1 MSWSPPRI
9 ATRTGAAHLRR
20 GISCQDTSGW
30 VRLDAAAA
38 GQPAEAGPVWAM
50 AVADGHGNARHRRS
64 REGSR
69 IACEL
74 ALELSVEPFAHG
86 EGAAWEEAT
95 DPAAMA
101 RVLERDLAA
110 VIVGRWR
117 EQVRRHWREHRE
129 AGAGGIA
136 AERFSPL
143 LYGSTLGLVLLTP
156 RWWAHTGLGDW
167 DLVRVDADGQA
178 RLLSQEH
185 DPGGAASTTAA
196 TEATASLCLTDAAR
210 CFAGRTRVHALA
222 PDAPPFALL
231 LSTDGIRKSCGS
243 DADFLTLAAYLAAF
257 QEPAPGQLDADL
269 DRISGEGSGD
279 DVSVAIARW
288 GMAGGDP
295 VAPEEPGGGWIE
307 KRGRRMFFCQPAAL
321 PAAKPLP
328 AAEPPA
334 AELLPLA
341 EPLER
346 SGGRRRWLASLA
358 FLLLLALI
366 YAASAWLR
374 HLQCRNLHCS
384 GSDAHHA
391 QPQ

>member
-1 MSWSPPRI
+1 MSWSPPRV

-30 VRLDAAAA
+30 LRLDAATA

-50 AVADGHGNARHRRS
+50 AVADGHGSARHRHS

-74 ALELSVEPFAHG
+74 ALELIVEPFARG
-86 EGAAWEEAT
+86 EGAAWDEAT
-95 DPAAMA
+95 DPAALA

-110 VIVGRWR
+110 ALVSRWR

-129 AGAGGIA
+129 ARAGGLA
-136 AERFSPL
+136 GERFSPL

-167 DLVRVDADGQA
+167 DLVRVDADGQPQ
-178 RLLSQEH
+178 LLSQED
-185 DPGGAASTTAA
+185 DPGATAETTVA
-196 TEATASLCLTDAAR
+196 TEATASLCLANAAR
-210 CFAGRTRVHALA
+210 RFAGRTQVHALA

-243 DADFLTLAAYLAAF
+243 DADFLTLAAYLAANR
-257 QEPAPGQLDADL
+257 EPAPGQLAADL

-279 DVSVAIARW
+279 DVSVAITRW
-288 GMAGGDP
+288 GVAGGDP
-295 VAPEEPGGGWIE
+295 AAPEEPGSGGSE
-307 KRGRRMFFCQPAAL
+307 AQGRRMVLCQPA
-321 PAAKPLP
+321 PLP

-334 AELLPLA
+334 AVLVPLA
-341 EPLER
+341 ESPER
-346 SGGRRRWLASLA
+346 SRGRRRLLASLA
-358 FLLLLALI
+358 FLLLLALT
-366 YAASAWLR
+366 YAGSAWLVQR
-374 HLQCRNLHCS
+374 FPGAARGGEPWSTALGAWNFH
-384 GSDAHHA
+384 
-391 QPQ
+391 